1 MRLEQDSGDST
12 GVLLFEFIVATEYI
26 WILTGDMFLF
36 SLSLP
41 LTIQEK
47 VYEAYWGE
55 IIECKD
61 VISHILFMSN
71 IPG

>member
-1 MRLEQDSGDST
+1 ME
-12 GVLLFEFIVATEYI
+12 
-26 WILTGDMFLF
+26 WILLGDKRDEAISDPGKRPVGTGDMFLF
-36 SLSLP
+36 SSSLP

-47 VYEAYWGE
+47 VYEADWGE